1 MQRTEKKKQRWFR
14 IDAKVYMMSEEAS
27 SLACQESF
35 AVDPKTSWYFSLAR
49 LFASGSSTI

>member
-1 MQRTEKKKQRWFR
+1 MQRTEKKIQRWFR